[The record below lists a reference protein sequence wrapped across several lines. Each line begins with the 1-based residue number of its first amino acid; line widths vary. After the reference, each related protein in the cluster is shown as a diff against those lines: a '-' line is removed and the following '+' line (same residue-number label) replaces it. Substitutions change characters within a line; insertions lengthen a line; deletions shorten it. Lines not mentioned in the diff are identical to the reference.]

1 MSRNYAKSR
10 SRIQRMC
17 TINEVKEKDLYEKGK
32 LLLEIYRDVCWS
44 SVSTAYEVR
53 ANIMN
58 YGSLDTPHAD
68 MEAAL
73 VYLEHLAPEEGRER
87 FEEQI
92 RNLFETSWM
101 IDIIDAAM
109 IKVREFP
116 RYGDLYY
123 ELLNMCYLNRFV
135 YTESEVLEEM
145 CMERST
151 YYRRKREA
159 IVVFGFSI
167 WGAPFDEFK
176 QFMRENTEPEFVQ
189 MTLL

>member
-1 MSRNYAKSR
+1 MSRNYAKSK

-32 LLLEIYRDVCWS
+32 MLLEIYRDVCWS
-44 SVSTAYEVR
+44 SVVAASDVR
-53 ANIMN
+53 ESIMN
-58 YGSLDTPHAD
+58 YGEMDTPHSD

-73 VYLEHLAPEEGRER
+73 VFLEHLAPEEGRER

-109 IKVREFP
+109 VKVKEFP

-123 ELLNMCYLNRFV
+123 EILHSCYLNRFV
-135 YTESEVLEEM
+135 YTESELLDELS
-145 CMERST
+145 MERST
-151 YYRRKREA
+151 YYRRKKEA
-159 IVVFGFSI
+159 IIVFGFSI

-176 QFMRENTEPEFVQ
+176 QFMRDNTEPGYEQ
-189 MTLL
+189 MRLF

>member
-1 MSRNYAKSR
+1 
-10 SRIQRMC
+10 
-17 TINEVKEKDLYEKGK
+17 
-32 LLLEIYRDVCWS
+32 
-44 SVSTAYEVR
+44 
-53 ANIMN
+53 
-58 YGSLDTPHAD
+58 
-68 MEAAL
+68 
-73 VYLEHLAPEEGRER
+73 
-87 FEEQI
+87 
-92 RNLFETSWM
+92 M

-123 ELLNMCYLNRFV
+123 ELLNMRYLNRFV

-159 IVVFGFSI
+159 IVVLGFSI

>member
-53 ANIMN
+53 ENIMN

-87 FEEQI
+87 LKS
-92 RNLFETSWM
+92 R
-101 IDIIDAAM
+101 
-109 IKVREFP
+109 
-116 RYGDLYY
+116 
-123 ELLNMCYLNRFV
+123 
-135 YTESEVLEEM
+135 SEISL
-145 CMERST
+145 
-151 YYRRKREA
+151 KPA
-159 IVVFGFSI
+159 G
-167 WGAPFDEFK
+167 
-176 QFMRENTEPEFVQ
+176 
-189 MTLL
+189 